1 MPSLPSTTTIVLTM
15 DQNCLQALAMVSL
28 SRLPIISMIFCIR
41 KAAVLSG
48 VLLTCSSE
56 TPHTIL
62 SRGLNSGEL
71 DSKMSFSEGSSRLS
85 HHQPWILVFFGLKHS
100 TFGLT
105 GLLVNFPGRLKI
117 IRETCGSNVCIQ
129 VLIILKNSALFY
141 AVRFQF
147 LSVVLPVQ
155 SQQAMMAL
163 VFSSFFLVAMM
174 KPYVIVFTSADSR
187 DYFLH

>member
-1 MPSLPSTTTIVLTM
+1 
-15 DQNCLQALAMVSL
+15 
-28 SRLPIISMIFCIR
+28 MIFCIR

-56 TPHTIL
+56 TRHTIL
-62 SRGLNSGEL
+62 SMGLNSGEL
-71 DSKMSFSEGSSRLS
+71 DSKMSFSEDSSRLS

-100 TFGLT
+100 TFGLI

-129 VLIILKNSALFY
+129 VLIILKNSALLY

-147 LSVVLPVQ
+147 FLCGP
-155 SQQAMMAL
+155 
-163 VFSSFFLVAMM
+163 SSAKSTGNDGSGLLLLLLGCYDEA
-174 KPYVIVFTSADSR
+174 IRCWCIHISR
-187 DYFLH
+187 